1 MEEGTLPYQI
11 AVDEGELPEERRLCY
26 VAITRA
32 KRFLQLSY
40 VRERKRFGQ
49 KQTMT
54 PSRFLS
60 EMTAAQPPAP

>member
-1 MEEGTLPYQI
+1 
-11 AVDEGELPEERRLCY
+11 

-49 KQTMT
+49 KQTMV

-60 EMTAAQPPAP
+60 EMTAAKPSA